1 MLINFLETLFLC
13 FYSKEKIYIKR
24 INSTESFI
32 EYESDYE

>member
-1 MLINFLETLFLC
+1 MLIYFLERLFSC
-13 FYSKEKIYIKR
+13 FYSKQKFYIKR